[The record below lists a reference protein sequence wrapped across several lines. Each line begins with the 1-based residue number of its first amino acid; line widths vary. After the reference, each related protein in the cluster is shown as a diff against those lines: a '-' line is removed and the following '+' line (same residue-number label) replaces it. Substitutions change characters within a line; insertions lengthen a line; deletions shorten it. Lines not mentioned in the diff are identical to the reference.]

1 MSAIKLITHNG
12 KLIVQEDLNLN
23 GLESSNER
31 DAFLKYC
38 DPKSAL
44 VLTTISR
51 KSVFNAFFRLLKIK
65 YRAHVKARAII
76 ALNTLDAYVIDFLVR
91 ITGSDVKVF
100 TDTEKAKHW
109 LTAK

>member
-23 GLESSNER
+23 NESTTER

-44 VLTTISR
+44 VMTTISR
-51 KSVFNAFFRLLKIK
+51 KSVFSAFFRLLKIK

-76 ALNTLDAYVIDFLVR
+76 ALNSMDAYAIYFLAR